1 MRLFAPASLMVI
13 GTLWLATPA
22 GAQCSP
28 PDCGTVAL
36 PFSVNFS
43 GDRGGLPDRNGIGT
57 GFTIVD
63 VPSRGAGFQQQL
75 LGLDTAAGRL
85 AIETT
90 PGIAYRA
97 LNSLD
102 NALGVG
108 VTPRGGAF
116 ALRTTLVDIPV
127 AGGYAQAGLWFGAS
141 EDEYVKLVVIATP
154 TGTRVQLLRES
165 GGTARGYYDP
175 VPIAIEGAA
184 VSLRLRVD
192 PGGGSVTGAYSING
206 GPARQIKTMPVS
218 PALLYRGLHMNEPV
232 ATGGIFATHRLHA
245 APLSYAFDDFEAACV
260 NACVPAPPPPDPD
273 FGDGDPPVG
282 EPSDDSDPSDGDVPG
297 SIPLR
302 RPVPAAPAPAPAGGD
317 TGPNAAPRASLALPR
332 RVRLSTLRR
341 RGLRGVLTCSARCT
355 FDARLQ
361 VSGRVARNLRA
372 RSVAMA
378 PLVVA
383 RSRGAA
389 GANGKMRFA
398 VRPTK
403 QTSRRLAAMNARRVR
418 ATVRLRVAFA
428 PDVSRVIRRTV
439 VLTGL

>member
-1 MRLFAPASLMVI
+1 MAI
-13 GTLWLATPA
+13 GTLWLAAPA
-22 GAQCSP
+22 GAQCP
-28 PDCGTVAL
+28 APGCGTVAL

-63 VPSRGAGFQQQL
+63 PPSQGAGFRQEL

-116 ALRTTLVDIPV
+116 ALRTTLVDVP
-127 AGGYAQAGLWFGAS
+127 AAGGGYAQAGLWFGAS

-175 VPIAIEGAA
+175 LPIATEGAA

-232 ATGGIFATHRLHA
+232 ATGGIFATHRMHA
-245 APLSYAFDDFEAACV
+245 TSLSYAFDDFEAACL

-282 EPSDDSDPSDGDVPG
+282 EPSDDSDPSDGDVPVT
-297 SIPLR
+297 IPLR
-302 RPVPAAPAPAPAGGD
+302 RPVPPAPAPAPAGGD
-317 TGPNAAPRASLALPR
+317 AGPKAPQATLALPR
-332 RVRLSTLRR
+332 RVRLSTVRR
-341 RGLRGVLTCSARCT
+341 RGLRGVVTCSAQCT
-355 FDARLQ
+355 FAARLQ
-361 VSGRVARNLRA
+361 VSGRVARQLRA
-372 RSVAMA
+372 PSAAKA

-383 RSRGAA
+383 RGRGIA
-389 GANGKMRFA
+389 GANRKMRFA

-403 QTSRRLAAMNARRVR
+403 QTSRRLAAMNVRRVR
-418 ATVRLRVAFA
+418 ATVRLRVTFA
-428 PDVSRVIRRTV
+428 PDVTRVIRRTV
-439 VLTGL
+439 VLTGLSATDAS